1 MRRIHSSQKW
11 SNGARFKKAY
21 LKVEGR
27 KTFFINKMSLRV
39 CVNKHLS
46 FGYFLVFL
54 SHPIKKNSMHSYTH
68 IQIEKMDAAYMHDT
82 IDIYK
87 LTFHWPAAKC
97 QPIRAKN
104 GAAFGAIWA
113 VYFF

>member
-1 MRRIHSSQKW
+1 
-11 SNGARFKKAY
+11 
-21 LKVEGR
+21 
-27 KTFFINKMSLRV
+27 MSLRV

-54 SHPIKKNSMHSYTH
+54 SHPIKKISMHFYTH

-87 LTFHWPAAKC
+87 LIDCALLLVAGPATA
-97 QPIRAKN
+97 Q
-104 GAAFGAIWA
+104 FGCCEQG
-113 VYFF
+113 